1 MAKRLTV
8 GLILSLGLGV
18 TTPIAYGQQ
27 QVQPAADV
35 SELAL
40 KCYHKIHSPLQE
52 Y

>member
-27 QVQPAADV
+27 QVQPAGLESASV
-35 SELAL
+35 QELAQARM
-40 KCYHKIHSPLQE
+40 Y
-52 Y
+52 